1 MLLLYLY
8 ERVAVALAI
17 AAMPLVAIAGVF
29 IGLWATD
36 TELNITAM
44 MGMTMVVGIITECAI
59 FYFSAAHRGI
69 ARGSSVAAA
78 LLRAGLQRVR
88 PIAMTT
94 LAAILALL
102 PLALGVGEGAAM
114 QQPLAIAIIA
124 GLVLQLP
131 LVLLV
136 LPGFYLTLR
145 SRRHG

>member
-1 MLLLYLY
+1 MIPTTI
-8 ERVAVALAI
+8 VMPII
-17 AAMPLVAIAGVF
+17 A
-29 IGLWATD
+29 
-36 TELNITAM
+36 
-44 MGMTMVVGIITECAI
+44 ECAI